1 MTLRGWAVLQAYA
14 HGMVRTLVTKLGTRS
29 AARRPHLI
37 ARTVLAGWI
46 LAASLFCGYVLVPQP
61 HTYPLVVTCG
71 TLAGQPACS
80 PG

>member
-1 MTLRGWAVLQAYA
+1 MA
-14 HGMVRTLVTKLGTRS
+14 RTIAARLDHRT

-37 ARTVLAGWI
+37 ARSVFASWI
-46 LAASLFCGYVLVPQP
+46 LAASLFCGYVLVPQT